1 MKITIDGRRIDVAEK
16 KTILEIARDHGIF
29 IPSLC
34 YHPRLAPFAA
44 CRLCIVEIKGRKG
57 VVPACATNAEDGMEV
72 AASTPGLQK
81 MRRQILELILSEH
94 PGAGLIPGWKKACV
108 SGPDDG
114 RCDLPKVI
122 EYLKPDRSGF
132 PPLDGNLDVRTDDP
146 FFDRN
151 YNLCI
156 LCGRCVRICS
166 EVRGVSAL
174 AFISRGPKTAV
185 GTALGRRLLDSHCQF
200 CGACLDVCPS
210 GALTEK
216 TASAEPALDAE
227 KNSICAFCS
236 QGCQLTLELKQGRIL
251 RSRPA
256 EMGAVNPGQAC
267 VKGRFLVRD
276 AVYHQS
282 RIVQPMVRKNGRLQE
297 SSWEEALK
305 VVAQNLS
312 GAEARPI
319 ALASSAQDSC
329 EDIYAFQKFG
339 RHGLKTDH
347 ILNAEAGSPQARLRN
362 FGRAQN
368 LEVPLNF
375 KISDIGRAR
384 SIIVF
389 GENLPV
395 TQPMIWLEVY
405 RAIRKGAKLILV
417 GPEELCTKR
426 CASAWF
432 KTQPGQEQ
440 ALIGGLSKVLIE
452 SDSSLDA
459 AKIDGFPEFKKRLL
473 DFKVF
478 DVLASLGIPQEKWLK
493 LALFLEKRKPPAF
506 LFGAGFC
513 EGLSGPANLAALW
526 NLALQTQ
533 GMLIPL
539 GSECNTR
546 GALEIS
552 AFFQRING
560 HPGTTI
566 QGVDRPVYPTLYL
579 AGPWPAFDK
588 KPAGF
593 VVVQDS
599 YRNKNNHIADVILPQ
614 ATFAESDGT
623 FVNLEGRLQKFER
636 VIKPMGESKSGWQ
649 IISELARKMGLE
661 GFAFK
666 NASDVFHE
674 LSGQVPAFRG
684 ISRDHVGH
692 ETFLLDSRTDIKKF
706 AVSGIPMSEI
716 PARGFVSDP
725 DVYKGLDMSRD
736 IQELRLIRGR

>member
-34 YHPRLAPFAA
+34 HHPRLVPFAG
-44 CRLCIVEIKGRKG
+44 CRLCIVEVKGRNG

-72 AASTPGLQK
+72 SAATPGLQK

-94 PGAGLIPGWKKACV
+94 PGAGLVPGRKKACV
-108 SGPDDG
+108 PGPNDG
-114 RCDLPKVI
+114 RYDLLKVI

-132 PPLDGNLDVRTDDP
+132 PPLDGNLDIRTDDP

-151 YNLCI
+151 YSLCI

-174 AFISRGPKTAV
+174 AFINRGPKTAV
-185 GTALGRRLLDSHCQF
+185 GTALGRRLMDSYCQF

-210 GALTEK
+210 GALAEK
-216 TASAEPALDAE
+216 AASAGTAPDAE
-227 KNSICAFCS
+227 KNSICAFCG
-236 QGCQLTLELKQGRIL
+236 QGCRLTLALKQGRIL

-256 EMGAVNPGQAC
+256 EMGPVNLGQAC

-282 RIVQPMVRKNGRLQE
+282 RIVKPLVRKNGRLQE

-319 ALASSAQDSC
+319 AMASSAQDSC

-362 FGRAQN
+362 FGRAQD

-389 GENLPV
+389 DENLPV

-417 GPEELCTKR
+417 GPEELSIKR
-426 CASAWF
+426 CASVWI
-432 KTQPGQEQ
+432 KTQPGQVQ

-452 SDSSLDA
+452 SNNSVEA

-478 DVLASLGIPQEKWLK
+478 DVLASFGIPQEKWLK

-533 GMLIPL
+533 GTLIPL
-539 GSECNTR
+539 DSECNTR

-552 AFFQRING
+552 AFFQRIDD
-560 HPGTTI
+560 HPGPTVQAT
-566 QGVDRPVYPTLYL
+566 DRPFYQTLYL
-579 AGPWPAFDK
+579 AGPWPACGK
-588 KPAGF
+588 KPAEF

-599 YRNKNNHIADVILPQ
+599 YRNKNSHIADVILPQ

-623 FVNLEGRLQKFER
+623 FVNIEGRLQKFER
-636 VIKPMGESKSGWQ
+636 AIEPIGESKSGWQ

-661 GFAFK
+661 GFAYK
-666 NASDVFHE
+666 DASDVFHE
-674 LSGQVPAFRG
+674 LSVQIPAFRG
-684 ISRDHVGH
+684 MSRDHVSH
-692 ETFLLDSRTDIKKF
+692 ETFLLEARTDIKKF
-706 AVSGIPMSEI
+706 AASGVPESET
-716 PARGFVSDP
+716 PARGFASDP
-725 DVYKGLDMSRD
+725 DVYKGLDMSRE